1 MVTYVSSES
10 GSSLEGGPR
19 LADLAQGLRR
29 ASVRL
34 GLAVERLSGGGK
46 EADEAGQEV
55 LREVSEC
62 VDVLA
67 NEAEWLA
74 HLGTAMIRLMP
85 SVYDRLVKHVTPVP
99 QHTAPAVDALTDG
112 PLTPGV
118 MAAVFA
124 NVAVAR
130 AVRTGME
137 ATEACAEWGS
147 LIGDPLPSGP
157 PDGQSSVPGQPLGAR
172 TGLLRQLMAD
182 LACRPLDFLSALY
195 GELQVDTPQTEP
207 AVAG

>member
-34 GLAVERLSGGGK
+34 GLAVERLAGGGK

-55 LREVSEC
+55 LREVAEC
-62 VDVLA
+62 LDALA

-74 HLGTAMIRLMP
+74 HLGATMIRLLP
-85 SVYDRLVKHVTPVP
+85 SVHERLVKHVTPVP
-99 QHTAPAVDALTDG
+99 QRTAPAVDALTDG

-147 LIGDPLPSGP
+147 LIGAALGSGQ
-157 PDGQSSVPGQPLGAR
+157 PDGQSSVPGQSPGAHSR
-172 TGLLRQLMAD
+172 LLRQLVAD
-182 LACRPLDFLSALY
+182 LACRPVDFLSALY